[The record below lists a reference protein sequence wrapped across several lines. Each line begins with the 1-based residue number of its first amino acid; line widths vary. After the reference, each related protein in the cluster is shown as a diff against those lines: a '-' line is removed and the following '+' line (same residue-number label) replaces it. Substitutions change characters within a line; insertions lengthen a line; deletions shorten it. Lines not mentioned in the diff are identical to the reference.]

1 MTPKISVIIP
11 LYNKEKIVERSVNS
25 VLNQSFKDFELII
38 VDDGSTDKSFEI
50 VNKIK
55 DDRIKLIKQKNAGP
69 SAARNRGVKESKTD
83 WVLFLDSDDEL
94 LKDALEH
101 FILLIT
107 KYKNADIYNCGSEVR
122 SGTNK
127 TIFTNSY
134 EGYVKSAL
142 KDWFFGNLGP
152 GTGHSVFSR
161 KILEKYPYNEKI
173 RRFEDAE
180 LLIRVLPKAKVYSC
194 KKIVFT
200 VNSDFSSASG
210 KRRDISE
217 DYSGNLS
224 MKGKT
229 FWARMCVYRLFLEN
243 RELYP
248 KEMHRLYPSW
258 YWRFDLLFLFK
269 VSKIFK

>member
-25 VLNQSFKDFELII
+25 VLNQSFNDFELII

-107 KYKNADIYNCGSEVR
+107 KYKNADIYNCGR
-122 SGTNK
+122 G
-127 TIFTNSY
+127 
-134 EGYVKSAL
+134 
-142 KDWFFGNLGP
+142 
-152 GTGHSVFSR
+152 
-161 KILEKYPYNEKI
+161 
-173 RRFEDAE
+173 
-180 LLIRVLPKAKVYSC
+180 
-194 KKIVFT
+194 
-200 VNSDFSSASG
+200 
-210 KRRDISE
+210 
-217 DYSGNLS
+217 
-224 MKGKT
+224 
-229 FWARMCVYRLFLEN
+229 
-243 RELYP
+243 
-248 KEMHRLYPSW
+248 
-258 YWRFDLLFLFK
+258 
-269 VSKIFK
+269 